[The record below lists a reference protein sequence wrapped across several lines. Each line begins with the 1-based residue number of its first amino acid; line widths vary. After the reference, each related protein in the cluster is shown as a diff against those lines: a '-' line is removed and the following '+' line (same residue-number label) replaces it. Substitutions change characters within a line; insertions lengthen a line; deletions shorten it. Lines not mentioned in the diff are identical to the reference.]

1 MKTLFERWK
10 AKMPAFWA
18 KIHKVMLVITG
29 LQGTILAT
37 LENQTIL
44 AHVPAILIS
53 VLKYGLTISVT
64 ATLLSKLTIDKPQE
78 QQPQN

>member
-18 KIHKVMLVITG
+18 KIHKAMLVITG

-44 AHVPAILIS
+44 AHVPALLIS

-64 ATLLSKLTIDKPQE
+64 ATLLSKLTIDKPTE
-78 QQPQN
+78 QQPNP